1 MKELSNSTLNML
13 VGTLLLIVFIYIKMH
28 PENIYFIFPYSGNAV
43 LFNLLDLVSSEQVQ
57 CDVVFV
63 MAATGPHV

>member
-1 MKELSNSTLNML
+1 
-13 VGTLLLIVFIYIKMH
+13 MH